1 LEYTTIYNEWVGTIE
16 AALET
21 SLQALIPNFSMQEFI
36 EMVASRPDQITV
48 NKIKLNQ
55 MLEKL
60 YVYTIYKYIYII
72 LVPVVLCFL
81 LIFDYI
87 FRRKSLSYWWALV
100 ISTHSRT
107 IWLLITFRLV
117 GTWWTFHAMLLASTY
132 KVQPSFN

>member
-1 LEYTTIYNEWVGTIE
+1 MEYTTIYNEWVGTIE

>member
-1 LEYTTIYNEWVGTIE
+1 MEYTTIYNEWVGTIE

-60 YVYTIYKYIYII
+60 YVYTIYKYIYI
-72 LVPVVLCFL
+72 
-81 LIFDYI
+81 
-87 FRRKSLSYWWALV
+87 
-100 ISTHSRT
+100 
-107 IWLLITFRLV
+107 
-117 GTWWTFHAMLLASTY
+117 
-132 KVQPSFN
+132 